1 MCCCFVCA
9 VASPGIS
16 MVVLMII
23 WKEGSRHFLVSS
35 SVVADQLGVQD
46 TILDLLDKMKD
57 PTTITAEEDE
67 EQMIMRRLRNSVDEL
82 QRGYRWLGYR
92 MDRVKS
98 KAVESRY
105 QRERIELMEEM
116 VSIRGEPGSIPQ
128 EEETKSKKTGGGRLV
143 YKVGFRVVRNN

>member
-1 MCCCFVCA
+1 M
-9 VASPGIS
+9 ASPGIS

-35 SVVADQLGVQD
+35 SVADQLGVQD

-143 YKVGFRVVRNN
+143 YKVGFRVARNI

>member
-1 MCCCFVCA
+1 MERGVETF
-9 VASPGIS
+9 SGQQF
-16 MVVLMII
+16 
-23 WKEGSRHFLVSS
+23 W
-35 SVVADQLGVQD
+35 VQD

-92 MDRVKS
+92 MERVKS
-98 KAVESRY
+98 KAEESRY

-143 YKVGFRVVRNN
+143 YKVGFHFLPYAAI

>member
-1 MCCCFVCA
+1 
-9 VASPGIS
+9 
-16 MVVLMII
+16 MII
-23 WKEGSRHFLVSS
+23 WREGSRHFLVSS
-35 SVVADQLGVQD
+35 FVVADQLGVQD

-98 KAVESRY
+98 KAEESRY

-116 VSIRGEPGSIPQ
+116 VSIRGEPGNYLTDIPK
-128 EEETKSKKTGGGRLV
+128 EEETKSKKIGDGRLV
-143 YKVGFRVVRNN
+143 YKVGFRVVRNI